1 MTPSLATRIPKASG
15 FLRPAAPTKIVKPQP
30 NGIALKTKIESTT
43 PEEARCAL
51 ESNAHQRKTL
61 IRRLGVANKV
71 QIKALPRLFNK
82 GPLKPSQL
90 SISNEVTSP
99 NNVQCTVNE
108 TIDISKGAAA
118 MNVTK
123 PVIDSQPIDTTMDRV
138 LTRSNTFVCDA
149 VDDTQV
155 KILSI
160 THNVNAPASNDT
172 MIQTNYQLN
181 KEHLLKERTFKRSL
195 SPIPGETMNSAKR
208 KLMQVSGG
216 EKVISG
222 PMLNST
228 PRRSISY
235 SDTRKANATFFGAK
249 SVDFSEPQVDQMQ
262 TFTFESTTFEHS
274 NSFAPDAAK
283 LGGAIASS
291 TMQGNRVFNL
301 TQTVEQNDAFYPENR
316 NITSTLDANAAEPEQ
331 RKNGDATKAS
341 NASAVAAAAAGMG
354 YGINDG
360 DANLTKTIN
369 GKFNCELVCICA
381 SLFYRVCLLFFS
393 SSFLLCNKCIE

>member
-1 MTPSLATRIPKASG
+1 MK
-15 FLRPAAPTKIVKPQP
+15 TKIV
-30 NGIALKTKIESTT
+30 STT

-71 QIKALPRLFNK
+71 QIKALPRILNK

-99 NNVQCTVNE
+99 NNVRCTVNE

-123 PVIDSQPIDTTMDRV
+123 PVIDPQPIDTTMDRA
-138 LTRSNTFVCDA
+138 LTRSNTFVCDV

-155 KILSI
+155 KLLSI
-160 THNVNAPASNDT
+160 THNVNAPAPNDT

-181 KEHLLKERTFKRSL
+181 KERTFKRSL

-216 EKVISG
+216 EMVISG

-331 RKNGDATKAS
+331 RKNGDSTKAS
-341 NASAVAAAAAGMG
+341 NAATAAMG

-381 SLFYRVCLLFFS
+381 SLFYRVCLLL
-393 SSFLLCNKCIE
+393 FLLHSCYAINASNEKKEHENPLE